1 MGGTDWDFL
10 WDLSKSFDCVNH
22 DIVMAKVARVV
33 EDRLVLKLIREFF
46 EARVMEDDVCKN

>member
-1 MGGTDWDFL
+1 MGTDWGFPM
-10 WDLSKSFDCVNH
+10 DLSKSFDCVNH

>member
-1 MGGTDWDFL
+1 MGTDWGFPM
-10 WDLSKSFDCVNH
+10 DLSKSFDCVSH

-46 EARVMEDDVCKN
+46 EAKVMEDDVCKN